1 MSVNMNFVSPQV
13 SRRDF
18 FKIGAAAAAVAAL
31 GITTGCSGAGTS
43 GSGAATSVKIKE
55 GGTVVYAIEEPITSL
70 NWYNNS
76 DTDLGK
82 QVFSNIWSPL
92 CKFNSDGTP
101 DYKLA
106 KEIKISDDG
115 TTYTVVLRD
124 DIKWSDGEKITAD
137 DVVFTMDLLA
147 NEQLKPNTSS
157 AYKVDKVFCEYKKV
171 SDTEVEFKVGR
182 ASNLFRKAV
191 GSLVVLPAHAFSG
204 VDQADTYTSPVNDK
218 IAISGAYKVD
228 TFSTGE
234 KIVCVKNENY
244 FGDKGHI
251 DGFEV
256 NVVSDSSTQEIAF
269 RNGEYSLFTISNSE
283 TLANYN
289 GSEKYNVVSY
299 PDGRITFMEI
309 NPNAANTDSM
319 DKRKAVIDALKID
332 DLVYGTYGDAIF
344 SSSAKSIRSKGSMF
358 YNDSVQ
364 NYTQNLDEAKKLM
377 KENNLEGAK
386 INIIF
391 NSARVGQEE
400 LCIMIKNQ
408 LDAVGF
414 DAQINSMETA
424 AYFKSYFYATDTF
437 NIAIMANDMDSDP
450 SSSVGLFNNTKSG
463 KNMYTTE
470 KLNGMWDELDKEMDQ
485 SKRQKIMDEAI
496 EELHNCWSCVPV
508 CDTNYVCATQKNL
521 GGLEDSSRLSDLTK
535 VYFTE

>member
-1 MSVNMNFVSPQV
+1 MSVNFNYVGPEV

-18 FKIGAAAAAVAAL
+18 FKIGAAAAALAAL
-31 GITTGCSGAGTS
+31 GITTGCSGDKTS
-43 GSGAATSVKIKE
+43 GSGAAVQAKIKE
-55 GGTVVYAIEEPITSL
+55 GGKVVYAVEEPITSL
-70 NWYNNS
+70 NYYNNS

-82 QVFSNIWSPL
+82 QVFANLFAPL
-92 CKFNSDGTP
+92 CKFNVDGSA
-101 DYKLA
+101 DYRLA
-106 KEIKISDDG
+106 KDIKISDDG
-115 TTYTVVLRD
+115 TTYTVTLRD
-124 DIKWSDGEKITAD
+124 DLKWSDGEKLTSD
-137 DVVFTMDLLA
+137 DIIFTMDLLA
-147 NEQLKPNTSS
+147 NEQLKPQTSS
-157 AYKVDKVFCEYKKV
+157 AYKVDKKFCEYKKT
-171 SDTEVEFKVGR
+171 SDTEVEFTIVR
-182 ASNLFRKAV
+182 SSNLFRKAL
-191 GSLVVLPAHAFSG
+191 GSLIILPAHTFKD
-204 VDQADTYTSPVNDK
+204 VDQADVYTSPANDK
-218 IAISGAYKVD
+218 IATSGAYKID

-234 KIVCVKNENY
+234 KLVCSKNENY
-244 FGDKGHI
+244 YGDKGHI

-256 NVVSDSSTQEIAF
+256 NVVSDASTQEIAF
-269 RNGEYSLFTISNSE
+269 QNGEFSLFTISNSE
-283 TLANYN
+283 TLANYKN
-289 GSEKYNVVSY
+289 NDKYNVVSY

-309 NPNAANTDSM
+309 NPNASNTDSM
-319 DKRKAVIDALKID
+319 DKRKAVIDALNID
-332 DLVYGTYGDAIF
+332 ELVYGTYGDELF
-344 SSSAKSIRSKGSMF
+344 SRSAKSIRPKDSMF
-358 YNDSVQ
+358 YNDDIK

-400 LCIMIKNQ
+400 LCTMIKSQ

-424 AYFKSYFYATDTF
+424 AYFKSYFYPTDSF
-437 NIAIMANDMDSDP
+437 NISIMANEMIGDP

-470 KLNGMWDELDKEMDQ
+470 KLNSMWDDLDKEMDQ
-485 SKRQKIMDEAI
+485 SKRQLILNDAI

-521 GGLEDSSRLSDLTK
+521 AGLENSDRLSDLTK